1 MSEAK
6 ISIIIPV
13 YNVEKYIGRCVESL
27 LRQTFEDIEIILV
40 NDGSKDNSGRLCDE
54 TAKKDARIKVFHQEN
69 QGVSVARNTGISNA
83 SAEYIIFVDSDDF
96 VAQTMCERLYKIITE
111 KNCEL
116 VVCRAYDTDSEELIS
131 YPEEKDLPAP
141 VVLDRDDGVFKMAN
155 PLENFCTP
163 WGKIFKK
170 ELVLNCK
177 FPVGVPMAQ
186 DLHFVYSYL
195 SFCEKIVFTEEKLY
209 YYFAREDSTVHT
221 PIIGNKAQKLLFV
234 HSDTV
239 ERLSWV
245 NNEKLYHQINAYF
258 SCNCETTILNS
269 LIMNKH
275 SDPELVKQ
283 IKAMLKQN
291 SKSVIKASL
300 PVMKKLQML
309 LAAISPTL
317 YKYVYALLK

>member
-13 YNVEKYIGRCVESL
+13 YNVEKYIERCVESL

-40 NDGSKDNSGRLCDE
+40 NDGSKDNSGHLCDE
-54 TAKKDARIKVFHQEN
+54 MSEKDARIKVFHQEN

-83 SAEYIIFVDSDDF
+83 SADYIVFVDSDDF
-96 VAQTMCERLYKIITE
+96 AAPTMCESLYNIIT
-111 KNCEL
+111 NTDCDL
-116 VVCRAYDTDSEELIS
+116 AVCRAYNTDSEELIC

-170 ELVLNCK
+170 DLVLKCK

-195 SFCEKIVFTEEKLY
+195 AYCKKITFTEEKLY

-221 PIIGNKAQKLLFV
+221 PITGNKAQKLLFV

-245 NNEKLYHQINAYF
+245 DNEKLYHQINAYF

-275 SDPELVKQ
+275 SDPDLVKQ
-283 IKAMLKQN
+283 LQAMLKQN
-291 SKSVIKASL
+291 YKSIIKSSL
-300 PVMKKLQML
+300 PVMKKIQML
-309 LAAISPTL
+309 LAALSPAL
-317 YKYVYALLK
+317 YKYVYAILK

>member
-13 YNVEKYIGRCVESL
+13 YNVEKYIERCVESL

-40 NDGSKDNSGRLCDE
+40 NDGSKDNGGRLCDE
-54 TAKKDARIKVFHQEN
+54 MARKDARIKVFHQEN

-83 SAEYIIFVDSDDF
+83 SADYIIFVDSDDF
-96 VAQTMCERLYKIITE
+96 VAPTMCERLYKIITE
-111 KNCEL
+111 KDCEL
-116 VVCRAYDTDSEELIS
+116 VVCQAFETDSEELIS

-141 VVLDRDDGVFKMAN
+141 VVLDRDAGVFKMAN
-155 PLENFCTP
+155 PLANYCVP
-163 WGKIFKK
+163 WGKIYKK
-170 ELVLNCK
+170 DLVLNCEY
-177 FPVGVPMAQ
+177 PVGVPMAQ
-186 DLHFVYSYL
+186 DLHFVYSY
-195 SFCEKIVFTEEKLY
+195 FAYCKKIAFTEEKLY

-221 PIIGNKAQKLLFV
+221 PITGNKAHKLLFV

-245 NNEKLYHQINAYF
+245 SDEKLYHQTVMYL
-258 SCNCETTILNS
+258 SCRCEMTILNS

-283 IKAMLKQN
+283 IHTMLKQN
-291 SKSVIKASL
+291 YKSIIKSTL
-300 PVMKKLQML
+300 PVVKKIQML
-309 LAAISPTL
+309 LATISPSL
-317 YKYVYALLK
+317 YKYVYAILK